1 MIRIVRKYRPDE
13 VSRLLAISIATVY
26 RLIKRLGDS
35 QGECVEKDE
44 AGRVCLT
51 ERGLEKV
58 REMAGVSP
66 CESNENQ
73 SGILSML
80 RETIENQTR
89 IIENHLE
96 NVRKKDEMITAL
108 IASQAEER
116 KRADTIIMTLTK
128 QLVDQAKQIE
138 EMKKSPALLTDDHPK
153 IVPIPTAAP
162 KATARPTPPPP
173 PAEPETIGQRLARE
187 VLEMFQPWR
196 KRAEWKA
203 EHRKA
208 A

>member
-1 MIRIVRKYRPDE
+1 MRKYRPDE
-13 VSRLLAISIATVY
+13 VSRLLAISVATVY

-51 ERGLEKV
+51 ERGFEKI
-58 REMAGVSP
+58 RELAGVAP
-66 CESNENQ
+66 RESNENQ
-73 SGILSML
+73 NGAVTAL

-89 IIENHLE
+89 IIENQLE
-96 NVRKKDEMITAL
+96 NVHKKDEMITAL

-128 QLVDQAKQIE
+128 QLGDQAKQIE
-138 EMKKSPALLTDDHPK
+138 DMKKPPALLTDARMK
-153 IVPIPTAAP
+153 VVPIAATP
-162 KATARPTPPPP
+162 KAAAKPTPPPE
-173 PAEPETIGQRLARE
+173 PAIPETVGQRLARE

>member
-1 MIRIVRKYRPDE
+1 MRKYRPDE

-35 QGECVEKDE
+35 QCECVEKDE

-51 ERGLEKV
+51 ERGLKKV
-58 REMAGVSP
+58 REMVGVTV

-73 SGILSML
+73 GGVLATL
-80 RETIENQTR
+80 RETVENQTR
-89 IIENHLE
+89 IIENQLE
-96 NVRKKDEMITAL
+96 NVHKKDEMITAL
-108 IASQAEER
+108 ISSQAEER

-128 QLVDQAKQIE
+128 QLGDQAKQIE
-138 EMKKSPALLTDDHPK
+138 EMKKPLALLTDDR
-153 IVPIPTAAP
+153 P
-162 KATARPTPPPP
+162 KAVHKHQVTAKATPKPVPPPEQV
-173 PAEPETIGQRLARE
+173 EPETVGQRMARE

-203 EHRKA
+203 EHRRA

>member
-1 MIRIVRKYRPDE
+1 MRKYRPDE

-35 QGECVEKDE
+35 QSECVEKDE

-51 ERGLEKV
+51 ERGLEKI

-66 CESNENQ
+66 CESSENQ
-73 SGILSML
+73 SGVLSTL

-96 NVRKKDEMITAL
+96 NVQKKDDMITAL

-128 QLVDQAKQIE
+128 QLGDQAKQIE
-138 EMKKSPALLTDDHPK
+138 EMKKAPALLADARPK
-153 IVPIPTAAP
+153 VVPIAPATLRAAA
-162 KATARPTPPPP
+162 KPTPPPVS
-173 PAEPETIGQRLARE
+173 AEPETIGARLARE

-196 KRAEWKA
+196 KREEWKA
-203 EHRKA
+203 TQKRA

>member
-1 MIRIVRKYRPDE
+1 MRKYRPDE
-13 VSRLLAISIATVY
+13 VSRLLAISVATVY

-51 ERGLEKV
+51 ERGLEKI
-58 REMAGVSP
+58 RELAGVAP
-66 CESNENQ
+66 RESNENQ
-73 SGILSML
+73 NGAVSAL

-89 IIENHLE
+89 IIENQLE

-116 KRADTIIMTLTK
+116 KRADTIIMTLSK
-128 QLVDQAKQIE
+128 QIGDQAKQIE
-138 EMKKSPALLTDDHPK
+138 EMKKAPALLTDDRPK
-153 IVPIPTAAP
+153 VVPIRHVPP
-162 KATARPTPPPP
+162 KAAAKPTPPPEP
-173 PAEPETIGQRLARE
+173 VTPETIGQRLARE
-187 VLEMFQPWR
+187 VLEIFQPWR

-203 EHRKA
+203 ERRKA